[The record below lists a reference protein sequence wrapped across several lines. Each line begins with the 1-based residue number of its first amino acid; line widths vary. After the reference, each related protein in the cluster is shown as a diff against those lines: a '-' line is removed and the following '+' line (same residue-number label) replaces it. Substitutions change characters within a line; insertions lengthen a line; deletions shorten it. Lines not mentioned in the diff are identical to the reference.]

1 MAVDFPDDEIGKKRA
16 GRSYDD
22 VDDVDDD
29 DGRGR
34 VEGAN
39 VGTFPLPGDGTS
51 RDDGLLSL

>member
-22 VDDVDDD
+22 VDDD

-34 VEGAN
+34 MEGAN

-51 RDDGLLSL
+51 RDDRLLSL